1 MDLAGLAWFSASG
14 FRSADRK
21 GKGMNIFGIVGWSGS
36 GKTELVIRLIP
47 ELIARGFSV
56 SSMKHTHH
64 GFDIDRPGKDS
75 YRHREAGAKEV
86 MVTSSVRWALLHE
99 LQGDPEHDMEDLIA
113 RMAPVDILLIEGFKS
128 HKHPKLEVFRADVG
142 KSLLARE
149 DDTVIAVASDAAS
162 LDGISVPL
170 FDLDDIKAI
179 ADFVQDYLKL

>member
-1 MDLAGLAWFSASG
+1 MD
-14 FRSADRK
+14 
-21 GKGMNIFGIVGWSGS
+21 IFGIVGWSGS

-47 ELIARGFSV
+47 ELVGRGFSV

-99 LQGDPEHDMEDLIA
+99 LQGEPENDMDDLIA

-128 HKHPKLEVFRADVG
+128 HKHAKLEVHRPEVG
-142 KSLLARE
+142 KPLIALE
-149 DDTVIAVASDAAS
+149 DDSIVAVASDVAAI
-162 LDGISVPL
+162 DGLAQPV
-170 FDLDDIKAI
+170 FDLDDTKAI
-179 ADFVQDYLKL
+179 ADFIVDFLKRG